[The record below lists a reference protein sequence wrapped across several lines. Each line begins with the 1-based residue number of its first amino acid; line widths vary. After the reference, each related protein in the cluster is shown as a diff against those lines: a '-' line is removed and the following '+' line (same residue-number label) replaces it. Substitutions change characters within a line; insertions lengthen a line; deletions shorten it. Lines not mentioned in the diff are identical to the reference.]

1 MIKIV
6 VEIKPKKDL
15 YDEYLTKC
23 KKLALESL
31 NESGC
36 LEYKIIEDVESF
48 RLFEVYED
56 DNALQLHKNKDYF
69 LEWRESVKDLGVRNT
84 LHNFKIKT
92 FEDLNFLPCRD
103 GVKACLP
110 FYNCYGASVMKGDF
124 TLLRSKDN
132 YQLEILKWSNN
143 KWSVCHFKPFIHENN
158 IHGYS
163 STQHITNI
171 MRIIQDINLI

>member
-23 KKLALESL
+23 EKLALESL

-48 RLFEVYED
+48 KLIEVYED
-56 DNALQLHKNKDYF
+56 NDALQLHKNKDYF
-69 LEWRESVKDLGVRNT
+69 LEWRESVKDLGIRNT

-92 FEDLNFLPCRD
+92 FEDLNFIPCN
-103 GVKACLP
+103 GGIKACLP
-110 FYNCYGASVMKGDF
+110 FYNCYGVSVLK
-124 TLLRSKDN
+124 LN
-132 YQLEILKWSNN
+132 EVYQIEILKWTKN
-143 KWSVCHFKPFIHENN
+143 KGWDVCDIKPFPYEINLTTN
-158 IHGYS
+158 
-163 STQHITNI
+163 HITNV
-171 MRIIQDINLI
+171 MRIIQDIN